1 MNIINIKKKLN
12 LIIFLL
18 ISILS
23 IGEVYSIEPDVFVQS
38 TVNRASKALSENI
51 SKQQK
56 IEKLKIIA
64 KETVDIKGIGLYTIG
79 SFIKEISDE
88 QKKQYTLLFN
98 KYFLKSFSS
107 RLAEYSNPEIEV
119 KSKKVINENY
129 TMVSSVLIAT
139 EQRPEVKIDW
149 RIYTKNPDNPLIRDL
164 IIEGLSLA
172 RTQKEEF
179 SSILQGSGGDI
190 NALFDAL
197 NKFIIK

>member
-119 KSKKVINENY
+119 KSKKVINEKP
-129 TMVSSVLIAT
+129 VS
-139 EQRPEVKIDW
+139 D
-149 RIYTKNPDNPLIRDL
+149 
-164 IIEGLSLA
+164 GF
-172 RTQKEEF
+172 F
-179 SSILQGSGGDI
+179 SS
-190 NALFDAL
+190 
-197 NKFIIK
+197 